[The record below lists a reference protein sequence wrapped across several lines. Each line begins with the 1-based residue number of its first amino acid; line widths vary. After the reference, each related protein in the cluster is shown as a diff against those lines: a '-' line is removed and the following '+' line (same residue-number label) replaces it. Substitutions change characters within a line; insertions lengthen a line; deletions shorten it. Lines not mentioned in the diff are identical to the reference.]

1 MVEKKKKHNHFG
13 GERERGTDRKEARE
27 AIQIY
32 LYIEEWEDDEKSWLI
47 EYKEKIEKKREQ
59 EKYTQGV

>member
-1 MVEKKKKHNHFG
+1 MIISETKKSLWWKKRKNIITL

-32 LYIEEWEDDEKSWLI
+32 LYIEEWEDDEKS
-47 EYKEKIEKKREQ
+47 
-59 EKYTQGV
+59 